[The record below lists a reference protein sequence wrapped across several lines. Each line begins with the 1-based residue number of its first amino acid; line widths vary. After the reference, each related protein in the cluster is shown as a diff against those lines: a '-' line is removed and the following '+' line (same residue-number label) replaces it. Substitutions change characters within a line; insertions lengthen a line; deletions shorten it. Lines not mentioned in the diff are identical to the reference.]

1 MTSDHGHTR
10 ELGEFLRS
18 RRARLSPADVGL
30 PHGSGTR
37 RVPGLRREELAIIA
51 GISPDHYQRIEQG
64 RSTPSVPAL
73 RAIAD
78 ALSLTADEEHYLRRL
93 AAPESTGSAPAPS
106 AADGETTRIPDH
118 LLRLVEYSPQPV
130 FLLNHRR
137 DILAWNRIGA
147 ALLTDFG
154 AIDVENRNLAWLLFT
169 DSRFRS
175 LYRDWDEATRTIVH
189 LIARL
194 ETASPEFRRIRARRE
209 VAQKTGGLKTLDHP
223 VIGPITVTHQVLGV
237 NGHPDLELVLHGA
250 HDEASAHA
258 LQLLG
263 AWDATRTGAGAAPR
277 T

>member
-1 MTSDHGHTR
+1 
-10 ELGEFLRS
+10 
-18 RRARLSPADVGL
+18 
-30 PHGSGTR
+30 
-37 RVPGLRREELAIIA
+37 VPGLRREELAIIA

-175 LYRDWDEATRTIVH
+175 LYRDWDEATRTIVRALRYAEGNHPGDAALAH

>member
-1 MTSDHGHTR
+1 
-10 ELGEFLRS
+10 
-18 RRARLSPADVGL
+18 
-30 PHGSGTR
+30 
-37 RVPGLRREELAIIA
+37 
-51 GISPDHYQRIEQG
+51 
-64 RSTPSVPAL
+64 
-73 RAIAD
+73 
-78 ALSLTADEEHYLRRL
+78 
-93 AAPESTGSAPAPS
+93 
-106 AADGETTRIPDH
+106 
-118 LLRLVEYSPQPV
+118 
-130 FLLNHRR
+130 
-137 DILAWNRIGA
+137 
-147 ALLTDFG
+147 
-154 AIDVENRNLAWLLFT
+154 VENRNLAWLLFT

-175 LYRDWDEATRTIVH
+175 LYRDWDEATRTIVRALRYAEGNHPGDAALAH